1 LLAGAHAGDS
11 ALILFTRL
19 RESQVMQLLRSR
31 WSLVAVAVLVV
42 GAVVVFSVTRAGA
55 GDEAGLIAKAT
66 VGQFKVVVTT
76 AGELRASSFVQIT
89 VPPNSDRAG
98 AYQMKISKIVPEGTI
113 VAEGD
118 FVAELD
124 RAPLANQLNNVNLS
138 LTKATAVFEQAQ
150 LDTILNLSK
159 AREDLRTMELAVEEK
174 RIAKEQAVY
183 EAPSIR
189 RQAEIDFEKAERA
202 LAQAKTDLVTRQE
215 QAQAK
220 MREVGADL
228 ERWRIQQSMVQEV
241 MAGFTIKAPAPGM
254 VIYVKEWSGKKK
266 AVGSQVSA
274 WEPAVATLPDLTK
287 MESVTFVNEIDVRKI
302 AVGQAVSLS
311 LDSDPD
317 KKLTGK
323 VVSVANVGEERPNSD
338 AKVFEVKIQ
347 VAESDTTLRP
357 GMTTA
362 NAIETLVLEKVL
374 SIPLEAVTSE
384 DNVPYVFRKS
394 GTGVSK
400 QEVATGALNDTHVLI
415 TAGLEEGD
423 EVLLV
428 PPANSG
434 TMAGTRL
441 PGSTSGPA
449 KGGDAPVSVPVPVK
463 PGGSR

>member
-1 LLAGAHAGDS
+1 
-11 ALILFTRL
+11 
-19 RESQVMQLLRSR
+19 M
-31 WSLVAVAVLVV
+31 
-42 GAVVVFSVTRAGA
+42 
-55 GDEAGLIAKAT
+55 
-66 VGQFKVVVTT
+66 VTT

-89 VPPNSDRAG
+89 APPNTDRAG
-98 AYQMKISKIVPEGTI
+98 AYQMKIAKMVPEGTI

-124 RAPLANQLNNVNLS
+124 RAPLANQLNNVTLS
-138 LTKATAVFEQAQ
+138 LTKASAVFEQAQ

-159 AREDLRTMELAVEEK
+159 AREDLRTMGLAVEEK

-189 RQAEIDFEKAERA
+189 RQADIDFEKAERA

-228 ERWRIQQSMVQEV
+228 KRWQIQQTMVQEV
-241 MAGFTIKAPAPGM
+241 MTGFTIKAPGPGM

-266 AVGSQVSA
+266 QVGSQVTS
-274 WEPAVATLPDLTK
+274 WEPTVATLPDLTK

-302 AVGQAVSLS
+302 AVGQPVALS

-323 VVSVANVGEERPNSD
+323 VVAVANVGEERPNSD

-362 NAIETLVLEKVL
+362 NAIETLVLENVL

-384 DNVPYVFRKS
+384 DNVPYVFKHA
-394 GTGVSK
+394 GTRTVK
-400 QEVATGALNDTHVLI
+400 QEVATGALNDTHVII

-428 PPANSG
+428 PPTNSAS
-434 TMAGTRL
+434 MPGTRL
-441 PGSTSGPA
+441 PGSTSGST
-449 KGGDAPVSVPVPVK
+449 KGGDAPVTVPVPVK
-463 PGGSR
+463 PGGSK

>member
-1 LLAGAHAGDS
+1 
-11 ALILFTRL
+11 
-19 RESQVMQLLRSR
+19 MQLRSR
-31 WSLVAVAVLVV
+31 WTLAAVAVLIV
-42 GAVVVFSVTRAGA
+42 GALGVLAFTRP
-55 GDEAGLIAKAT
+55 GDSDDGGLVARAARGPFRVI
-66 VGQFKVVVTT
+66 VTT

-89 VPPNSDRAG
+89 APPNTDRAG

-118 FVAELD
+118 VVAELD

-150 LDTILNLSK
+150 LDTTLNLSK

-174 RIAKEQAVY
+174 RIAKEQAIY

-202 LAQAKTDLVTRQE
+202 LAQAKTDYVTRQE

-228 ERWRIQQSMVQEV
+228 ERWKIQQTMVQEV
-241 MAGFTIKAPAPGM
+241 MTGFTIKAPSPGM

-266 AVGSQVSA
+266 AVGSQISS
-274 WEPAVATLPDLTK
+274 WEPTVATLPDLTK

-323 VVSVANVGEERPNSD
+323 VVAVANVGEERPNSD

-362 NAIETLVLEKVL
+362 NAIETLFLDSVLT
-374 SIPLEAVTSE
+374 IPLEAVMSE
-384 DNVPYVFRKS
+384 DNVPYVFTRD
-394 GTGVSK
+394 GTRIVK
-400 QEVATGALNDTHVLI
+400 QEVATGALNDTHVII
-415 TAGLEEGD
+415 TAGLDDGD
-423 EVLLV
+423 EVLLI
-428 PPANSG
+428 PPSNAASIP
-434 TMAGTRL
+434 ATRL
-441 PGSTSGPA
+441 PGSTNGP
-449 KGGDAPVSVPVPVK
+449 KGGDAPVTVPVPVK
-463 PGGSR
+463 PGGGE